1 MLSSVDHLHLA
12 SIITVNYSINE
23 HTVTFSLHINKRN
36 ECVEHLSVQ
45 HKLGGQ
51 MISWET
57 GLMLPSSAEW
67 RMSLTLFTSLLE
79 FQLTS
84 KGKCKC

>member
-36 ECVEHLSVQ
+36 ECVE